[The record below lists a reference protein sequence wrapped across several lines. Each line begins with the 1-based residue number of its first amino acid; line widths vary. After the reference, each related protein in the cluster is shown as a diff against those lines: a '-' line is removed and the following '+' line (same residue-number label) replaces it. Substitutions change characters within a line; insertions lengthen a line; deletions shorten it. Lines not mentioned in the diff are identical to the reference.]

1 MKNFKNY
8 FVYADAVK
16 EEKNLSVYVPSITM
30 ENIDDHIINGIF
42 AILKDGIETDYVHNL
57 LVNIY
62 WKAGV
67 DCDLFVIDYWFSLFM
82 WKMILKDGDK
92 IQPRHIFYTPELKR
106 KDIKRFVDK
115 FVLTRDNKINLGNVF
130 LNDNICEGLWPFS
143 YTEAFAYYLANTI
156 NNEDN
161 IALMNASPEFN
172 MLMHC
177 SLAGVPIEQV
187 KDAGLENTYAA
198 VEIMKNSNALI
209 GYDHGLR
216 ASLQANE
223 AINVRQLKEAVFN
236 IGTKPNGT
244 GGIYPYIIDK
254 SFMNGGVNDPL
265 SFLIESDSARTAQIM
280 SKTNVGDSGDFARIL
295 GLNNTDTIPN
305 IDMNYECMSQNFI
318 KFEIKTPNHLSM
330 IKDRYYRF
338 NPRGMEY
345 LVDDSDSSL
354 VGKTIYLRS
363 PMTCASHAA
372 GKGICK
378 RCYGDLYYTNI
389 DINIGKIAAEILSAQ
404 LTQRM
409 LSAKHLLETLIK
421 AIKWN
426 PEFDEFFDV
435 DLNTI
440 RLADLDDTR
449 KYTLIIDPES
459 VYLVNEEEDTITFED
474 DEESESVQIDDDA
487 GVYNEYI
494 THFIIRTPEGQDIIF
509 GSEDQDNLYISY
521 ELNMTIRKKATPDG
535 GVVNIP
541 LSALQDI
548 PLFYIKINNN
558 EISKTMN
565 DIINV
570 INKSA
575 ITENMTKDE
584 AMQSIV
590 DLVVEGHLDVDA
602 VHLETILANQI
613 VDPKDVLKRPNWNDP
628 NVQYKM
634 FTLNQA
640 LTNNPSVI
648 VTMLYKDLNRVLYN
662 PLTFTKHAP
671 SFFDMFFMEQP
682 QVYMNSDLL
691 DENPSISEPEKGITM
706 CRIIDKQ

>member
-30 ENIDDHIINGIF
+30 ENIDDHINGIF

-682 QVYMNSDLL
+682 QVYMDSDLL

>member
-30 ENIDDHIINGIF
+30 ENIDDHINGIF

-459 VYLVNEEEDTITFED
+459 IYLVNEEEDTITFED

-682 QVYMNSDLL
+682 QVYMDSDLL

>member
-1 MKNFKNY
+1 MENFKNY
-8 FVYADAVK
+8 YVYADAIR
-16 EEKNLSVYVPSITM
+16 EQRNLSIYVPEITI
-30 ENIDDHIINGIF
+30 ENIDDHTNAIF

-57 LVNIY
+57 LVNVSWGKGI
-62 WKAGV
+62 
-67 DCDLFVIDYWFSLFM
+67 DCDLFIIDYWYSLFM
-82 WKMILKDGDK
+82 WKMLLIDGDK
-92 IQPRHIFYTPELKR
+92 IQPRHIFYSKELKR
-106 KDIKRFVDK
+106 KDIKKFVDK
-115 FVLTRDNKINLGNVF
+115 FILTRDNKIRLGNVF
-130 LNDNICEGLWPFS
+130 LNNNICDGLWPFS

-161 IALMNASPEFN
+161 IDLMNASPEFN

-177 SLAGVPIEQV
+177 SLAGVPIDQV
-187 KDAGLENTYAA
+187 KDVGLDNTYAA
-198 VEIMKNSNALI
+198 VDIIKRSNEIL

-223 AINVRQLKEAVFN
+223 AINVRQFKEAEFN

-254 SFMNGGVNDPL
+254 SFANGGVNDPL
-265 SFLIESDSARTAQIM
+265 SFFIEANSARTAQIM
-280 SKTNVGDSGDFARIL
+280 SKTNVGESGDFARIL

-305 IDMNYECMSQNFI
+305 PDMNYECMSQNFI
-318 KFEIKTPNHLSM
+318 KFDIKTPNHLSM

-345 LVDDSDSSL
+345 RVNDTDLNL
-354 VGKTIYLRS
+354 VGKTILLRS
-363 PMTCASHAA
+363 PMTCAPHAA

-426 PEFDEFFDV
+426 PEFDDFFDV

-440 RLADLDDTR
+440 RLTDLDDTR
-449 KYTLIIDPES
+449 KFMLIIDPES

-474 DEESESVQIDDDA
+474 DEDSENVQIEDDA

-494 THFIIRTPEGQDIIF
+494 THFIIRTPDGQDIIF
-509 GSEDQDNLYISY
+509 GSEDQDNLYISH
-521 ELNMTIRKKATPDG
+521 ELNMAIRKEATPDG
-535 GVVNIP
+535 GMVNIP
-541 LSALQDI
+541 LSSLQDI
-548 PLFYIKINNN
+548 PLFYIKIINN

-570 INKSA
+570 INKSSV
-575 ITENMTKDE
+575 TENMSKDE
-584 AMQSIV
+584 AMQAIV
-590 DLVVEGHLDVDA
+590 DLVIEGHLDVDA

-613 VDPKDVLKRPNWNDP
+613 VDANNILKRPNWNIP
-628 NVQYKM
+628 EVQYKV
-634 FTLNQA
+634 FSLNKA
-640 LTNNPSVI
+640 LTNNPSVVI
-648 VTMLYKDLNRVLYN
+648 TLLYKDLNRVLYN

-682 QVYMNSDLL
+682 QVYMNSELL
-691 DENPSISEPEKGITM
+691 DENPVIEEPEKGITI
-706 CRIIDKQ
+706 CRIVNP

>member
-30 ENIDDHIINGIF
+30 ENIDDHINGIF

-92 IQPRHIFYTPELKR
+92 IQPRHIFYTSELKR

-345 LVDDSDSSL
+345 LIDDSDSSL

-682 QVYMNSDLL
+682 QVYMDSDLL

>member
-1 MKNFKNY
+1 MENYKNY
-8 FVYADAVK
+8 YIYADAIR
-16 EEKNLSVYVPSITM
+16 EQQNLSVYVPNITI
-30 ENIDDHIINGIF
+30 ENVDDHINGIY

-57 LVNIY
+57 LVNIS
-62 WKAGV
+62 WGHGI
-67 DCDLFVIDYWFSLFM
+67 DCDLFIIDYWFSLFM
-82 WKMILKDGDK
+82 WKMVLNDGDK
-92 IQPRHIFYTPELKR
+92 IQPKHIFYTPELKR
-106 KDIKRFVDK
+106 NDIKKYVDK
-115 FVLTRDNKINLGNVF
+115 FILTRDNKIRLGNVF
-130 LNDNICEGLWPFS
+130 LNNNICDGLWPFS
-143 YTEAFAYYLANTI
+143 YTESFAWYLANTI

-161 IALMNASPEFN
+161 IALMQASPEFN
-172 MLMHC
+172 ALIHC

-187 KDAGLENTYAA
+187 KDTGLDYTYKA
-198 VEIMKNSNALI
+198 VDIIKNSEQLI
-209 GYDHGLR
+209 GYNHGLK

-223 AINVRQLKEAVFN
+223 AINVRQFKEAVFN

-254 SFMNGGVNDPL
+254 SFSNGGVNNPL
-265 SFLIESDSARTAQIM
+265 SFLIEADSARTAQIM
-280 SKTNVGDSGDFARIL
+280 SKTNVGESGDFARIL
-295 GLNNTDTIPN
+295 GLNNTDTIAN
-305 IDMNYECMSQNFI
+305 LDMNYECMSKNFI
-318 KFEIKTPNHLSM
+318 KFEIKTPKHLSM

-338 NPRGMEY
+338 NPKGMEY
-345 LVDDSDSSL
+345 LIDDTNLDL
-354 VGKTIYLRS
+354 VGNTVYLRS

-378 RCYGDLYYTNI
+378 RCYGDLYYTNKE
-389 DINIGKIAAEILSAQ
+389 INIGKIASEMLSAQ

-426 PEFDEFFDV
+426 PEFADFFDI
-435 DLNTI
+435 DLNSI
-440 RLADLDDTR
+440 RLTDMDDTK
-449 KYTLIIDPES
+449 KYTLIIDPEA

-474 DEESESVQIDDDA
+474 DEDSESIQIDDDA

-494 THFIIRTPEGQDIIF
+494 TSFIIRTPDGQDIIF
-509 GSEDQDNLYISY
+509 GSEDQDNLYISH
-521 ELNMTIRKKATPDG
+521 ELNTMIRRKATPDG
-535 GVVNIP
+535 GMVNIS

-565 DIINV
+565 DIMNV
-570 INKSA
+570 INKSSV
-575 ITENMTKDE
+575 TENMTKDE
-584 AMQSIV
+584 AMQAIV

-602 VHLETILANQI
+602 VHLEVILANQI
-613 VDPKDVLKRPNWNDP
+613 VDPSDILKRPNWNIPD
-628 NVQYKM
+628 VQYKV

-648 VTMLYKDLNRVLYN
+648 ITLLYKDLNRVLYN

-691 DENPSISEPEKGITM
+691 DEDPIIPEPEKGITM
-706 CRIIDKQ
+706 CRIVDNK